1 LANFINLRFR
11 LDLETCKLLNLNF
24 LIRWDQTTSDMYG
37 KILTRVEKEKISPGM
52 VVFVLE
58 EWFILIKMYND
69 YILEVQQY

>member
-1 LANFINLRFR
+1 
-11 LDLETCKLLNLNF
+11 
-24 LIRWDQTTSDMYG
+24 MYG